1 MANDY
6 EELLEF
12 LEADGESSLYSQREK
27 NFSRI
32 TFQMETTLYRFI
44 RDGKPDE
51 MIAFYKNVLLT
62 SPGMKIPVGIT
73 SMDRLRQLK
82 YAAVSAVAIACR
94 AAILGGVTEA
104 AAYSRSDDAILRIDG
119 MKTVTGVMKCEVQTL
134 LEYARMVQR
143 CKPRDYYSAEVRS
156 CMEQITAHTHGP
168 LRLEDLAAGSGYS
181 KEYLAKRFRQ
191 EVGMPIS
198 EYMLQARMEE
208 AKTLLSSGMSCGDVA
223 HTLGF
228 SSQSHFIN
236 RFKSVTGITPK
247 QYASMHPSP

>member
-143 CKPRDYYSAEVRS
+143 CKPGI
-156 CMEQITAHTHGP
+156 ITAPRSVPAWSRSQPIPTARFGWKIWLPGP
-168 LRLEDLAAGSGYS
+168 ATARNIWRSGSGRRWECPS
-181 KEYLAKRFRQ
+181 ASICCKPGWR
-191 EVGMPIS
+191 
-198 EYMLQARMEE
+198 
-208 AKTLLSSGMSCGDVA
+208 
-223 HTLGF
+223 
-228 SSQSHFIN
+228 
-236 RFKSVTGITPK
+236 K
-247 QYASMHPSP
+247 QKLCCPPG